1 MKTIAIIGA
10 SNNHQKFGN
19 KAVRAYLKRGWK
31 VFPVNLTEDKIEGLD
46 VYRNIKD
53 IKDEVERI
61 SIYLPP
67 EKTLNVLKDISI
79 KNPKEIYFNPGS
91 ENDEVLNESNKL
103 GLNTVA
109 ACSIVDIG
117 EQPINYQ

>member
-10 SNNHQKFGN
+10 SNSHQKFGN

-31 VFPVNLTEDKIEGLD
+31 VFPVNLTEDKIEGLV

-53 IKDEVERI
+53 IKEEIERI

-67 EKTLNVLKDISI
+67 DKTMSVLDDISI
-79 KNPKEIYFNPGS
+79 KKSKEIFFNPGS
-91 ENDEVLNESNKL
+91 ENKEILDKADKL